1 MDLNGIANS
10 VAEVVNPNVAVSI
23 QASTGYTIG
32 AGLRQVPSYAA
43 PVSGFAQLQEITSME
58 LKHLDGLN
66 IQGDIQT
73 IYIRGSLSAV
83 LRPTG
88 QGGDLVTIGSQTWL
102 NVKTLEQ
109 WPLWAK
115 AAIVLQVP
123 A

>member
-1 MDLNGIANS
+1 MDLNTIANA
-10 VAEVVNPNVAVSI
+10 VAEVVNPNTPVSI

-32 AGLRQVPSYAA
+32 AGLKQIPSYAPA
-43 PVSGFAQLQEITSME
+43 VSGFAQLQEITSME

-66 IQGDIQT
+66 VQGDIRT

-88 QGGDLVTIGSQTWL
+88 QGGDLITVGNQTWL

-115 AAIVLQVP
+115 AAIVLQE
-123 A
+123 AA

>member
-1 MDLNGIANS
+1 MDLRGCVNQMSDA
-10 VAEVVNPNVAVSI
+10 VNPNTPISI

-32 AGLRQVPSYAA
+32 AGLKQVPSYA
-43 PVSGFAQLQEITSME
+43 PSVSGFGQLQAITSSE
-58 LKHLDGLN
+58 LRHLDGLN

-73 IYIRGSLSAV
+73 IYIKGSLSAS

-88 QGGDLVTIGSQTWL
+88 QGGDLVTIGTQTWL
-102 NVKTLEQ
+102 NVRTLEQ

-115 AAIVLQVP
+115 AAIVLQVN

>member
-1 MDLNGIANS
+1 MDLNTVANT
-10 VAEVVNPNVAVSI
+10 VAEVINPNTAVSI

-32 AGLRQVPSYAA
+32 AGLKQVPAYAA
-43 PVSGFAQLQEITSME
+43 AVSGYAQIQEMNSFD
-58 LKHLDGLN
+58 LKKMDGLN
-66 IQGDIQT
+66 IQGDIKT
-73 IYIRGSLSAV
+73 LYIRGTLSAV

-88 QGGDLVTIGSQTWL
+88 QGGDLVTIGSDVWL

-115 AAIVLQVP
+115 AAIVRQVP